1 MEHKEIAE
9 LAQQIYEKEKAAA
22 ELNKSVKD
30 LKERIKKDLKEKEIM
45 QCLVG
50 DYAIILKDVP
60 ETKIADADVM
70 KAAGIFDEYSK
81 LKAGYT
87 SVSVKLA
94 TSIESKGK

>member
-1 MEHKEIAE
+1 MEKETLVEMAR
-9 LAQQIYEKEKAAA
+9 QIYEKEKAIA

-50 DYAIILKDVP
+50 DYAIIIKDIP
-60 ETKIADADVM
+60 ETKIADTDAM

-87 SVSVKLA
+87 SVSVKLS
-94 TSIESKGK
+94 TSIEAKGK